1 MQEVFEIWKDVP
13 GYEWFYQASN
23 KGNARSVDRYIEC
36 RGTMR
41 MQNGKMLKPHIG
53 KFGYKQVILYN
64 KKPKLFKVHR
74 LVAKLFLP
82 NPNNY
87 PCVNHKDENPSNNKV
102 DNLEWCTY
110 SYNLSYGSKTSR
122 ELNTKRIQNCK
133 NAPKKVVQKD
143 LYNNVIREF
152 SSANEASRILNIP
165 NSSIIDCCNQK
176 VRRDSKG
183 YLYTIK
189 SAGGYKFSWSNSNE
203 NTDIK

>member
-1 MQEVFEIWKDVP
+1 MEEFRDLDNYYAV
-13 GYEWFYQASN
+13 SN
-23 KGNARSVDRYIEC
+23 EGRIKSKRTEKILN
-36 RGTMR
+36 
-41 MQNGKMLKPHIG
+41 PHSDS
-53 KFGYKQVILYN
+53 KHKGYKYITLNYN
-64 KKPKLFKVHR
+64 GVKKTYQVHR

-133 NAPKKVVQKD
+133 NAPKKIVQKD